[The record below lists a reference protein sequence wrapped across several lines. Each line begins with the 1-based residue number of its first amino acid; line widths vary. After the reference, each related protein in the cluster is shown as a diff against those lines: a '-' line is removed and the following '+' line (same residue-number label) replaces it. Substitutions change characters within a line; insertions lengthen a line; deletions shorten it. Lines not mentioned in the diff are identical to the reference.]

1 MKPAFFNDGINV
13 VPFGCRSTRGPGTPL
28 TYLQKGAM
36 TMEQMVTLIS
46 ELGFPIVVTLF
57 LLNRIEAKLD
67 VVVSSIQGLPDR
79 LKE

>member
-1 MKPAFFNDGINV
+1 M
-13 VPFGCRSTRGPGTPL
+13 
-28 TYLQKGAM
+28 
-36 TMEQMVTLIS
+36 MEQMVNLIS

-79 LKE
+79 LRE

>member
-1 MKPAFFNDGINV
+1 LEPGHFYN
-13 VPFGCRSTRGPGTPL
+13 TR
-28 TYLQKGAM
+28 QKGAGA
-36 TMEQMVTLIS
+36 MEQMVTLIS